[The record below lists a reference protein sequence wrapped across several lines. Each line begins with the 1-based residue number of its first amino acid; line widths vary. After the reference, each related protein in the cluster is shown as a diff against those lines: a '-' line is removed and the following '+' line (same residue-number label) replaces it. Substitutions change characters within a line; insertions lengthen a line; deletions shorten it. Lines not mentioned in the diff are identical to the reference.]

1 MLPGCTPWSEDEVR
15 RYRAAGYW
23 TEELLGDLL
32 ARGLAQDATRVALVS
47 DAERVTYA
55 ELHARVERVAAG
67 LQSLGIGPGDRL
79 VVQLPNSVDF
89 VAVSLALFRLG
100 ALPVFALPAHRRHE
114 IVALCAHAEAVAYIM
129 PGVHAGFDYDEL
141 AAEVRAHVPHVAH
154 VLSTGAGGHAT
165 PLASLLDAPAARY
178 PRVDPGEVAFFLLS
192 GGTTGTPKLI
202 PRTHRDYAYQ
212 LRRTAATLEFE
223 RDPVYL
229 AALPVAHNAAL
240 GCPGLLG
247 TLRAGGKVVLASN
260 PSPGEVFP
268 LIEREGV
275 RLTTL
280 MPSIL
285 KLWVEL
291 AEFLPAD
298 LSRVLFQVGGAWLD
312 PEVARLVHTR
322 LHARLTHW
330 FGMAEGFLSHTR
342 LDDPPEVVA
351 HTTGRPL
358 CEADERR
365 VVDEADQPVAAGDV
379 GELLVRGPYTLR
391 GYYRADDYNRV
402 TFTPDGF
409 LRTGDLVRLTPRG
422 DMVMEGR
429 IKDVINRGGEKVSAG
444 ELEQQLLGHPDVRQ
458 AAVVALPDPVM
469 VEKTCAFVVPGAQAP
484 SLVELR
490 RFLSATGLA
499 EFKLPD
505 QLELVAELPYTS
517 LGKVNK
523 RELRERALAARA
535 AGGRDA

>member
-1 MLPGCTPWSEDEVR
+1 MLPGCTPWPEHEIR

-23 TEELLGDLL
+23 TEERLGDLL
-32 ARGLAQDATRVALVS
+32 EPWVARAGARIALVS
-47 DAERVTYA
+47 EAGRTSYA
-55 ELHARVERVAAG
+55 ELAARVERVAAG
-67 LQSLGIGPGDRL
+67 LQSLGLRPGERV
-79 VVQLPNSVDF
+79 VVQLPNDLDF
-89 VAVSLALFRLG
+89 VAVSLALFKLG

-114 IVALCAHAEAVAYIM
+114 IVYLCAHAEAAAYVM
-129 PGVHAGFDYDEL
+129 PGVHAGFDHGEL
-141 AAEVRAHVPHVAH
+141 AAEVRARVPCVRHVI
-154 VLSTGAGGHAT
+154 STGAAGNAVG
-165 PLASLLDAPAARY
+165 LADLMNAPAALY
-178 PRVDPGEVAFFLLS
+178 PQVDPAEVAFFLLS

-212 LRRTAATLEFE
+212 LRRSAETLEFE

-247 TLRAGGKVVLASN
+247 TLRAGGKVVLATN

-268 LIEREGV
+268 LIEHEGV

-291 AEFLPAD
+291 AEFLPTD

-312 PEVARLVHTR
+312 PEVAQLVYTR
-322 LHARLTHW
+322 LGARLTHW

-342 LDDPPEVVA
+342 LADPPEVAA

-358 CEADERR
+358 CEADELR
-365 VVDEADQPVAAGDV
+365 VVDEADQPVAAGEI

-391 GYYRADDYNRV
+391 GYYKADEYNRA
-402 TFTPDGF
+402 TFTADGF
-409 LRTGDLVRLTPRG
+409 LRTGDLVRITPRG
-422 DMVMEGR
+422 DMAMEGR
-429 IKDVINRGGEKVSAG
+429 IKDVVNRGGEKVPAE
-444 ELEQQLLGHPDVRQ
+444 ELEQQLLAHPGVHQ
-458 AAVVALPDPVM
+458 VAVVAMPDAAM
-469 VEKTCAFVVPGAQAP
+469 VEKICAFVVAQAQAP
-484 SLVELR
+484 SLPELR
-490 RFLSATGLA
+490 AFLRAAGLA

-505 QLELVAELPYTS
+505 HLEVVDALPYTS

-523 RELRERALAARA
+523 RALRERAAARSE
-535 AGGRDA
+535 GGRG